1 MITVNENIT
10 VNERN
15 LYGLYIAVGK
25 QGSGKTLFMIK
36 LLIDNLKYK
45 SKIFSNINLYNID
58 RDYTKISLSTRD
70 EEEEEEKEEKEEKE
84 TVPLMLDMLDND
96 INVFNDSIIFLDEI
110 HKDLDS
116 RDFMSKNSRKIQGFF
131 SQLRKRNCLVLATA
145 QYFMLID
152 NRVRKQCF
160 NVFDM
165 RKISN
170 EMFNV
175 VVSEVDGYYYRPI
188 INYDVKLSDYFKYY
202 DTNEIVL

>member
-15 LYGLYIAVGK
+15 LYGLYIAVGR
-25 QGSGKTLFMIK
+25 QGSGKTLFMVK

-58 RDYTKISLSTRD
+58 RDYTKISLSTR
-70 EEEEEEKEEKEEKE
+70 EE
-84 TVPLMLDMLDND
+84 TVTDVPLMLDMLDDD

-116 RDFMSKNSRKIQGFF
+116 RDFWSESSRKVQGFF

-145 QYFMLID
+145 QYFGLID

>member
-1 MITVNENIT
+1 MITVNEKIT

-15 LYGLYIAVGK
+15 LYGLYIAVGR
-25 QGSGKTLFMIK
+25 QGSGKTVFMIK

-45 SKIFSNINLYNID
+45 SKIFSNINLYNIG
-58 RDYTKISLSTRD
+58 RDYTKISLSDR
-70 EEEEEEKEEKEEKE
+70 EE
-84 TVPLMLDMLDND
+84 TITDVPLMLDMLDDD

-116 RDFMSKNSRKIQGFF
+116 RDFWSESSRKIQGFF

-145 QYFMLID
+145 QYFGLID

-165 RKISN
+165 RKISD

>member
-1 MITVNENIT
+1 MITHNENIT

-58 RDYTKISLSTRD
+58 RDYTKISLSTRENTVTD
-70 EEEEEEKEEKEEKE
+70 
-84 TVPLMLDMLDND
+84 VPLMLDMLDED

-116 RDFMSKNSRKIQGFF
+116 RDFWSESSRKIQGFF

-170 EMFNV
+170 DTFNV

>member
-15 LYGLYIAVGK
+15 LYGLYIAVGR
-25 QGSGKTLFMIK
+25 QGSGKSAFMVK

-58 RDYTKISLSTRD
+58 RDYTKISLSTRED
-70 EEEEEEKEEKEEKE
+70 
-84 TVPLMLDMLDND
+84 TITDVPLMLDMLDDD

-116 RDFMSKNSRKIQGFF
+116 RDFWSESSRKIQGFF

>member
-15 LYGLYIAVGK
+15 LYGLYIAVGR

-58 RDYTKISLSTRD
+58 RDYTKISLSTRED
-70 EEEEEEKEEKEEKE
+70 
-84 TVPLMLDMLDND
+84 TITDVPLMMDMLDDD
-96 INVFNDSIIFLDEI
+96 INIFNDSIIFLDEI

-116 RDFMSKNSRKIQGFF
+116 RDFWSESSRKIQGFF

>member
-15 LYGLYIAVGK
+15 LYGLYIAVGR
-25 QGSGKTLFMIK
+25 QGSGKTLFMVK

-58 RDYTKISLSTRD
+58 HDYTKISLSTRED
-70 EEEEEEKEEKEEKE
+70 
-84 TVPLMLDMLDND
+84 TITDVPLMLDMLDED
-96 INVFNDSIIFLDEI
+96 INIFNDSIIFLDEI

-116 RDFMSKNSRKIQGFF
+116 RDFWSESSRKIQGFF

>member
-1 MITVNENIT
+1 MITVNEKIT

-58 RDYTKISLSTRD
+58 RDYTKISLSTRED
-70 EEEEEEKEEKEEKE
+70 
-84 TVPLMLDMLDND
+84 TVTDLPLMLDMLDED
-96 INVFNDSIIFLDEI
+96 INIFNDSIILLDEI

-116 RDFMSKNSRKIQGFF
+116 RDFWSESSRKIQGFF

>member
-15 LYGLYIAVGK
+15 LYGLYIAVGR

-58 RDYTKISLSTRD
+58 RDYTKISLSTRED
-70 EEEEEEKEEKEEKE
+70 
-84 TVPLMLDMLDND
+84 TITDVPLMLDMLDED
-96 INVFNDSIIFLDEI
+96 INIFNDSIIFLDEI

-116 RDFMSKNSRKIQGFF
+116 RDFWSESSRKIQGFF

-165 RKISN
+165 RKLSD

>member
-58 RDYTKISLSTRD
+58 RDYTKISLSTRED
-70 EEEEEEKEEKEEKE
+70 
-84 TVPLMLDMLDND
+84 TITDLPLMLDMLDDD
-96 INVFNDSIIFLDEI
+96 INIFNDSIIFLDEI

-116 RDFMSKNSRKIQGFF
+116 RDFWSESSRKIQGFF

>member
-15 LYGLYIAVGK
+15 LYGLYIAVGR

-58 RDYTKISLSTRD
+58 RDYTKISLSTRED
-70 EEEEEEKEEKEEKE
+70 
-84 TVPLMLDMLDND
+84 TITDVPLMLDMLDDD

-116 RDFMSKNSRKIQGFF
+116 RDFWSESSRKIQGFF

-165 RKISN
+165 RKISD

-202 DTNEIVL
+202 DTNEIVI

>member
-25 QGSGKTLFMIK
+25 QGSGKTLFMVK

-70 EEEEEEKEEKEEKE
+70 EEDDEEKKEEEKE
-84 TVPLMLDMLDND
+84 TVPLMLDMLDDD

-116 RDFMSKNSRKIQGFF
+116 RDFWSESSRKIQGFF

-145 QYFMLID
+145 QYFGLID

-165 RKISN
+165 RKLSD

>member
-1 MITVNENIT
+1 MITVNEKIT

-15 LYGLYIAVGK
+15 LYGLYIAVGR

-58 RDYTKISLSTRD
+58 RDYTKISLSTRENTITD
-70 EEEEEEKEEKEEKE
+70 
-84 TVPLMLDMLDND
+84 VPLMLDMLDED
-96 INVFNDSIIFLDEI
+96 INIFNDSIILLDEI

-116 RDFMSKNSRKIQGFF
+116 RDFWSESSRKIQGFF

-165 RKISN
+165 RKLSD

>member
-1 MITVNENIT
+1 MITVNEKIT

-15 LYGLYIAVGK
+15 LYGLYIAVGR
-25 QGSGKTLFMIK
+25 QGSGKTVFMIK

-58 RDYTKISLSTRD
+58 RDYTKISLSTR
-70 EEEEEEKEEKEEKE
+70 EE
-84 TVPLMLDMLDND
+84 TVTDVPLMLDMLDDD
-96 INVFNDSIIFLDEI
+96 INIFNDSIILLDEI

-116 RDFMSKNSRKIQGFF
+116 RDFWSESSRKIQGFF

>member
-1 MITVNENIT
+1 MITVNEKIT

-15 LYGLYIAVGK
+15 LYGLYIAVGR

-58 RDYTKISLSTRD
+58 RDYTKISLSTR
-70 EEEEEEKEEKEEKE
+70 EE
-84 TVPLMLDMLDND
+84 TVTDVPLMLDMLDDD
-96 INVFNDSIIFLDEI
+96 INIFNDSIILLDEI

-116 RDFMSKNSRKIQGFF
+116 RDFWSESSRKIQGFF

-165 RKISN
+165 RKLSD

>member
-15 LYGLYIAVGK
+15 LYGLYIAVGR

-58 RDYTKISLSTRD
+58 RDYTKISLSTR
-70 EEEEEEKEEKEEKE
+70 EE
-84 TVPLMLDMLDND
+84 TITDLPLMLDMLDND

>member
-1 MITVNENIT
+1 MITVNEKIT

-15 LYGLYIAVGK
+15 LYGLYIAVGR

-58 RDYTKISLSTRD
+58 RDYTKISLSTRED
-70 EEEEEEKEEKEEKE
+70 
-84 TVPLMLDMLDND
+84 TITDVPLMLDMLDDD
-96 INVFNDSIIFLDEI
+96 INIFNDSIIFLDEI

-116 RDFMSKNSRKIQGFF
+116 RDFWSESSRKVQGFF

-145 QYFMLID
+145 QYFGLID

-165 RKISN
+165 RKLSD

-175 VVSEVDGYYYRPI
+175 VVNEVDGYYYRPI

>member
-15 LYGLYIAVGK
+15 LYGLYIAVGR

-58 RDYTKISLSTRD
+58 RDYTKISLSTRED
-70 EEEEEEKEEKEEKE
+70 
-84 TVPLMLDMLDND
+84 TVTDLPLMLDMLDED

-116 RDFMSKNSRKIQGFF
+116 RDFWSESSRKIQGFF

>member
-1 MITVNENIT
+1 MITVNDKIT

-15 LYGLYIAVGK
+15 LYGLYIAVGR

-45 SKIFSNINLYNID
+45 NKIFSNINLYNID
-58 RDYTKISLSTRD
+58 RDYTKISLSTRED
-70 EEEEEEKEEKEEKE
+70 
-84 TVPLMLDMLDND
+84 TITDVPLMLDMLEDD
-96 INVFNDSIIFLDEI
+96 INIFNDSIILLDEI

-116 RDFMSKNSRKIQGFF
+116 RDFWSESSRKIQGFF

-165 RKISN
+165 RKLSN

>member
-15 LYGLYIAVGK
+15 LYGLYIAVGR
-25 QGSGKTLFMIK
+25 QGSGKSAFMVK
-36 LLIDNLKYK
+36 LLVDNLKYK

-58 RDYTKISLSTRD
+58 RDYTKISLSTRED
-70 EEEEEEKEEKEEKE
+70 
-84 TVPLMLDMLDND
+84 TITDVPLMLDMLDDD

-116 RDFMSKNSRKIQGFF
+116 RDFWSESSRKIQGFF

>member
-15 LYGLYIAVGK
+15 LYGLYIAVGR

-58 RDYTKISLSTRD
+58 RDYTKISLSTRED
-70 EEEEEEKEEKEEKE
+70 
-84 TVPLMLDMLDND
+84 TITDLPLMLDMLDDD
-96 INVFNDSIIFLDEI
+96 INIFNDSIILLDEI

-116 RDFMSKNSRKIQGFF
+116 RDFWSESSRKIQGFF

-165 RKISN
+165 RKLSD

>member
-1 MITVNENIT
+1 MITVNEKIT

-15 LYGLYIAVGK
+15 LYGLYIAVGR
-25 QGSGKTLFMIK
+25 QGSGKTVFMVK

-58 RDYTKISLSTRD
+58 RDYTKISLSTR
-70 EEEEEEKEEKEEKE
+70 EE
-84 TVPLMLDMLDND
+84 TVTDVPLMLDMLDDD

-116 RDFMSKNSRKIQGFF
+116 RDFWSESSRKIQGFF

-145 QYFMLID
+145 QYFGLID

-175 VVSEVDGYYYRPI
+175 IVSEVDGYYYRPI

-202 DTNEIVL
+202 DTNEIVI

>member
-1 MITVNENIT
+1 MITHNENIT

-15 LYGLYIAVGK
+15 LYGLYIAVGR
-25 QGSGKTLFMIK
+25 QGSGKTVFMIK

-58 RDYTKISLSTRD
+58 RDYTKISLSTR
-70 EEEEEEKEEKEEKE
+70 EE
-84 TVPLMLDMLDND
+84 TITDVPLMLDMLDND

-116 RDFMSKNSRKIQGFF
+116 RDFWSASSRKIQGFF

-145 QYFMLID
+145 QYFGLID

-170 EMFNV
+170 DTFNV

>member
-15 LYGLYIAVGK
+15 LYGLYIAVGR

-58 RDYTKISLSTRD
+58 RDYTKISLSTRED
-70 EEEEEEKEEKEEKE
+70 
-84 TVPLMLDMLDND
+84 TITDVPLMLDMLDND
-96 INVFNDSIIFLDEI
+96 INIFNDSIILLDEI

-116 RDFMSKNSRKIQGFF
+116 RDFWSESSRKIQGFF

-165 RKISN
+165 RKLSD

>member
-25 QGSGKTLFMIK
+25 QGSGKTLFMVK

-58 RDYTKISLSTRD
+58 RNYTKISLSTRENTITD
-70 EEEEEEKEEKEEKE
+70 
-84 TVPLMLDMLDND
+84 VPLMLDMLDDD

-116 RDFMSKNSRKIQGFF
+116 RDFWSESSRKIQGFF

>member
-1 MITVNENIT
+1 MITVNEKIT

-15 LYGLYIAVGK
+15 LYGLYIAVGR

-58 RDYTKISLSTRD
+58 RDYTKISLSTRED
-70 EEEEEEKEEKEEKE
+70 
-84 TVPLMLDMLDND
+84 TVTDLPLMLDMLDDD
-96 INVFNDSIIFLDEI
+96 INIFNDSIILLDEI

-116 RDFMSKNSRKIQGFF
+116 RDFWSESSRKIQGFF

-165 RKISN
+165 RKLSD

>member
-1 MITVNENIT
+1 MITVNEKVT

-15 LYGLYIAVGK
+15 LYGLYIAVGR
-25 QGSGKTLFMIK
+25 QGSGKTVFMIK

-58 RDYTKISLSTRD
+58 RDYTKISLSDREDTITD
-70 EEEEEEKEEKEEKE
+70 I
-84 TVPLMLDMLDND
+84 PLMMDMLDDD
-96 INVFNDSIIFLDEI
+96 INIFNDSIILLDEI

-116 RDFMSKNSRKIQGFF
+116 RDFWSESSRKVQGFF

-145 QYFMLID
+145 QYFGLID

-165 RKISN
+165 RKISD

>member
-1 MITVNENIT
+1 MITVNEKIT

-15 LYGLYIAVGK
+15 LYGLYIAVGR
-25 QGSGKTLFMIK
+25 QGSGKTVFMIK

-58 RDYTKISLSTRD
+58 RDYTKISLSTR
-70 EEEEEEKEEKEEKE
+70 EE
-84 TVPLMLDMLDND
+84 TVTDVPLMLDMLDED
-96 INVFNDSIIFLDEI
+96 INIFNDSIILLDEI

-116 RDFMSKNSRKIQGFF
+116 RDFWSESSRKIQGFF

>member
-15 LYGLYIAVGK
+15 LYGLYIAVGR

-58 RDYTKISLSTRD
+58 RDYTKISLSTRED
-70 EEEEEEKEEKEEKE
+70 
-84 TVPLMLDMLDND
+84 TVTDLPLMLDMLDED

-116 RDFMSKNSRKIQGFF
+116 RDFWSESSRKIQGFF

-165 RKISN
+165 RKLSN

>member
-1 MITVNENIT
+1 
-10 VNERN
+10 
-15 LYGLYIAVGK
+15 
-25 QGSGKTLFMIK
+25 MIK

-58 RDYTKISLSTRD
+58 RDYTKISLSTR
-70 EEEEEEKEEKEEKE
+70 EE
-84 TVPLMLDMLDND
+84 TVTDVPLMLDMLEED
-96 INVFNDSIIFLDEI
+96 INIFNDSIILLDEI

-116 RDFMSKNSRKIQGFF
+116 RDFWSESSRKIQGFF

-165 RKISN
+165 RKLSD

>member
-15 LYGLYIAVGK
+15 LYGLYIAVGR
-25 QGSGKTLFMIK
+25 QGSGKSAFMVK
-36 LLIDNLKYK
+36 LLVDNLKYK

-58 RDYTKISLSTRD
+58 RDYTKISLSTRED
-70 EEEEEEKEEKEEKE
+70 
-84 TVPLMLDMLDND
+84 TITDVPLMLDMLDDD
-96 INVFNDSIIFLDEI
+96 INIFNDSIILLDEI

-116 RDFMSKNSRKIQGFF
+116 RDFWSESSRKIQGFF

>member
-15 LYGLYIAVGK
+15 LYGLYIAVGR

-58 RDYTKISLSTRD
+58 RDYTKISLSTRENTITD
-70 EEEEEEKEEKEEKE
+70 
-84 TVPLMLDMLDND
+84 VPLMLDMLDED
-96 INVFNDSIIFLDEI
+96 INIFNDSIIFLDEI

-116 RDFMSKNSRKIQGFF
+116 RDFWSESSRKIQGFF

>member
-15 LYGLYIAVGK
+15 LYGLYIAVGR

-58 RDYTKISLSTRD
+58 RDYTKISLSTRENTVTD
-70 EEEEEEKEEKEEKE
+70 
-84 TVPLMLDMLDND
+84 VPLMLDMLDED

-116 RDFMSKNSRKIQGFF
+116 RDFWSESSRKIQGFF

>member
-1 MITVNENIT
+1 MITVNEKIT

-15 LYGLYIAVGK
+15 LYGLYIAVGR
-25 QGSGKTLFMIK
+25 QGSGKTVFMIK

-58 RDYTKISLSTRD
+58 RDYTKISLSTRED
-70 EEEEEEKEEKEEKE
+70 
-84 TVPLMLDMLDND
+84 TITDVPLMLDMLDDDVN
-96 INVFNDSIIFLDEI
+96 IFNDSIILLDEI

-116 RDFMSKNSRKIQGFF
+116 RDFWSESSRKIQGFF

>member
-15 LYGLYIAVGK
+15 LYGLYIAVGR

-58 RDYTKISLSTRD
+58 RDYTKISLSTR
-70 EEEEEEKEEKEEKE
+70 EE
-84 TVPLMLDMLDND
+84 TVTDVPLMLDMLDED
-96 INVFNDSIIFLDEI
+96 INIFNDSIIFLDEI

-116 RDFMSKNSRKIQGFF
+116 RDFWSESSRKIQGFF

-165 RKISN
+165 RKLSN

-202 DTNEIVL
+202 DTNEIVM

>member
-15 LYGLYIAVGK
+15 LYGLYIAVGR
-25 QGSGKTLFMIK
+25 QGSGKTLFMVK

-58 RDYTKISLSTRD
+58 RDYTKISLSTRED
-70 EEEEEEKEEKEEKE
+70 
-84 TVPLMLDMLDND
+84 TITDVPLMLDMLDDD
-96 INVFNDSIIFLDEI
+96 INIFNDSIILLDEI

-116 RDFMSKNSRKIQGFF
+116 RDFWSESSRKIQGFF

>member
-1 MITVNENIT
+1 MITVNEKIT

-15 LYGLYIAVGK
+15 LYGLYIAVGR

-58 RDYTKISLSTRD
+58 RDYTKISLSTRED
-70 EEEEEEKEEKEEKE
+70 
-84 TVPLMLDMLDND
+84 TVTDLPLMLDMLDED
-96 INVFNDSIIFLDEI
+96 INIFNDSIILLDEI

-116 RDFMSKNSRKIQGFF
+116 RDFWSESSRKIQGFF

>member
-15 LYGLYIAVGK
+15 LYGLYIAVGR

-58 RDYTKISLSTRD
+58 RDYTKISLSTRED
-70 EEEEEEKEEKEEKE
+70 
-84 TVPLMLDMLDND
+84 TVTDLPLMLDMLDED
-96 INVFNDSIIFLDEI
+96 INIFNDSIIFLDEI

-116 RDFMSKNSRKIQGFF
+116 RDFWSESSRKIQGFF

>member
-1 MITVNENIT
+1 MITVNESIT

-15 LYGLYIAVGK
+15 LYGLYIAVGR

-58 RDYTKISLSTRD
+58 RDYTKISLSTRENTITD
-70 EEEEEEKEEKEEKE
+70 L
-84 TVPLMLDMLDND
+84 PLMLDMLDDD

-116 RDFMSKNSRKIQGFF
+116 RDFWSESSRKIQGFF

-165 RKISN
+165 RKLSD

>member
-15 LYGLYIAVGK
+15 LYGLYIAVGR

-58 RDYTKISLSTRD
+58 RDYTKISLSTRED
-70 EEEEEEKEEKEEKE
+70 
-84 TVPLMLDMLDND
+84 TITDLPLMLDMLDDD
-96 INVFNDSIIFLDEI
+96 INIFNDSIIFLDEI

-116 RDFMSKNSRKIQGFF
+116 RDFWSESSRKIQGFF